1 MSKQLFELNKNLINF
16 IDQQKIFFVATAGID
31 GRVNVSPK
39 GMDSLRILRPKKVAW
54 LNLTGSG
61 NETAAHVLEINRIT
75 LMFCAFAGKP
85 MILRLY
91 GKANTL
97 HPRDNEWNHY
107 VKMFPKLPGSR
118 QIFIMEIE
126 MIQTS
131 CGYSVPLLEYI
142 EDRSALNKWAEKKG
156 DEGIEKYQ
164 HDNNQVSIDG
174 KPTNLLG

>member
-1 MSKQLFELNKNLINF
+1 VSKKLSELNKSLIDF
-16 IDQQKIFFVATAGID
+16 IGKQKIFFVATAGIG

-39 GMDSLRILRPKKVAW
+39 GMDSFHILSPTKVAW

-61 NETAAHVLEINRIT
+61 NETAAHVLEQNRIT

-91 GKANTL
+91 GKAITL

-107 VKMFPKLPGSR
+107 LKMFPKLPGSR
-118 QIFIMEIE
+118 QIFIIDIE
-126 MIQTS
+126 LVITS
-131 CGYSVPLLEYI
+131 CGYSVPLFEYV
-142 EDRSALNKWAEKKG
+142 EDRSTLNKWAEKKG
-156 DEGIEKYQ
+156 EEGVEKYQ
-164 HDNNQVSIDG
+164 YDNNQVSIDG